1 MSAPH
6 LLGNPLNTP
15 GRPACAQQGF
25 TLIEVL
31 VALVL
36 LALLSLIAWRGL
48 DAVQHASARVDAQ
61 AEETLALLRA
71 WGQLERDL
79 NRHAG
84 QDVLPVWQAADGGIG
99 PAGLATPAPGIAWTR
114 ESGLYL
120 VRATDDGRWQRVHW
134 YASQGALYRAAGAPA
149 IRLPLPEPVDAV
161 AVLDDLRGWS
171 VREWRAGQGWA
182 DPQAPQGDAAQAR
195 RSARTGIA
203 RQTPSTAALEVVL
216 QRQENGALQSYRKVV
231 LLP

>member
-1 MSAPH
+1 MRTLGAGHPQQPFPPRHCACAPGRRPRARRAGRSGIEGAMSAPH

-149 IRLPLPEPVDAV
+149 IRLPLP
-161 AVLDDLRGWS
+161 
-171 VREWRAGQGWA
+171 
-182 DPQAPQGDAAQAR
+182 
-195 RSARTGIA
+195 
-203 RQTPSTAALEVVL
+203 
-216 QRQENGALQSYRKVV
+216 
-231 LLP
+231 